1 MLPLDF
7 EEYLYFKGNTEALR
21 QLGNIPKL
29 RGQKIDTPFLYG
41 MLKEFLVFGGYPE
54 VVLTENANEKVKI
67 LTGIFDLYAKKDLV
81 IDKIHRQIPV
91 GIKFKIRLKQNDFTG
106 LKTFLRQYPHTG
118 KSFLINPAAQYNE
131 ETFNISIRLP
141 YLVNRITD

>member
-54 VVLTENANEKVKI
+54 VVLTENANE
-67 LTGIFDLYAKKDLV
+67 
-81 IDKIHRQIPV
+81 
-91 GIKFKIRLKQNDFTG
+91 
-106 LKTFLRQYPHTG
+106 
-118 KSFLINPAAQYNE
+118 
-131 ETFNISIRLP
+131 
-141 YLVNRITD
+141 